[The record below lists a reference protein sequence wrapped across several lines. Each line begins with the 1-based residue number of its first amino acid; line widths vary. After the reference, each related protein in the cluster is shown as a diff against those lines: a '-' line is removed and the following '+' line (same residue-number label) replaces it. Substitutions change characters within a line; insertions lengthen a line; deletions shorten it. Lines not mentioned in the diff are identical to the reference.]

1 MVGDCC
7 GVGVVKILE
16 YKERDGMLE
25 ITTDFALMPV
35 FVYPSDRFKNF
46 PALEREMEKKMI
58 AVTMRTQR
66 ADSRLQG
73 LIAGLDAR
81 VVRDGRD

>member
-1 MVGDCC
+1 M
-7 GVGVVKILE
+7 KILE

-46 PALEREMEKKMI
+46 AALMREMEQKMI
-58 AVTMRTQR
+58 EVTMRKQR
-66 ADSRLQG
+66 DDSRLQG
-73 LIAGLDAR
+73 LEAGLDAR
-81 VVRDGRD
+81 VVRDARG